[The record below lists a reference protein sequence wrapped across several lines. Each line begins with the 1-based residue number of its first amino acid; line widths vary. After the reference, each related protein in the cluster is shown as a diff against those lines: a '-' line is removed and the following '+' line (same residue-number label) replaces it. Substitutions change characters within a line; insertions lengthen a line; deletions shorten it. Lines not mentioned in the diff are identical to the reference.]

1 MDGVWWFRPD
11 LTLWY
16 DCRNES
22 YYTYDASLSDYVSV
36 LPEVAT
42 TALTDGLSVAP
53 DVVAS
58 RAKASAV
65 AQSQGAEAKAQAQA
79 QEVQAQADA
88 LAQQE
93 AEEQRAQVEGE
104 AAAAAEAASAAGG
117 AAAFDSSA
125 SFFDSGG
132 AGAGAAGDLEDQ
144 IALQL
149 RAHTESWQ
157 GKKDTQEDRVL
168 DRQRLGKLGTAFGV
182 FDGHGGKHAA
192 EYVAK
197 YLTGNV
203 VRCWQHQKGSS
214 RDTSDSPAGAK
225 KMVAAL
231 MEAFDV
237 TDRDLLQLARRKKY
251 TDGTTALLVLF
262 GGTDVNNLLLYTA
275 NLGDCRAVLC
285 RGGAAVRLTNDHR
298 PDRKDEQRRIKEA
311 GGGCFQ
317 MSGIWRCCT
326 AAGAARATSAHAG
339 FSESDTNTYLSCSR
353 TLGDPELK
361 MNADR
366 PILSNVPEVEVRKL
380 QADDLFVVIACDG
393 VWDVLSDQ
401 QAVDLVLSHW
411 GDPAAAASTIVRSA
425 LSNGS
430 GDNVTA
436 QVIMFGW
443 RAAEGKV
450 ANTQREEAKLRE
462 DELARKPKAAVKVQE
477 EDDLDMFS

>member
-1 MDGVWWFRPD
+1 VTPDGVWWFRPD

-22 YYTYDASLSDYVSV
+22 YYTYDSSLSDYISV
-36 LPEVAT
+36 QPEAAT
-42 TALTDGLSVAP
+42 KALTDGVSVAP
-53 DVVAS
+53 DAVAAQ
-58 RAKASAV
+58 AKADAV
-65 AQSQGAEAKAQAQA
+65 AQSEGAREAYSQAQAKEAQAQA
-79 QEVQAQADA
+79 EA
-88 LAQQE
+88 LARRE
-93 AEEQRAQVEGE
+93 LEENERARLE
-104 AAAAAEAASAAGG
+104 AAAAA
-117 AAAFDSSA
+117 AAATAAEGEAF
-125 SFFDSGG
+125 GG
-132 AGAGAAGDLEDQ
+132 AGGVGGVGDAVGDAEDQ

-157 GKKDTQEDRVL
+157 GKKDSQEDRFL
-168 DRQRLGKLGTAFGV
+168 TQRLGKLGTAFGV
-182 FDGHGGKHAA
+182 FDGHGGVHAA

-197 YLTGNV
+197 HLTGNV
-203 VRCWQHQKGSS
+203 VRCWQHQKGSA

-225 KMVAAL
+225 KLVAAL
-231 MEAFDV
+231 QEAFDV

-251 TDGTTALLVLF
+251 SDGSTALLLIF

-285 RGGAAVRLTNDHR
+285 RGVAAVRLTEDHR

-317 MSGIWRCCT
+317 MCGIWRCCT

-339 FSESDTNTYLSCSR
+339 FSDSDTNTYLSCSR
-353 TLGDPELK
+353 SLGDPELK

-380 QADDLFVVIACDG
+380 QAEDLFVVIACDG

-401 QAVDLVLSHW
+401 QAVDLVLQHW
-411 GDPAAAASTIVRSA
+411 GDPAAAASTIVRTA

-443 RAAEGKV
+443 RAAEGK
-450 ANTQREEAKLRE
+450 EAKTRRE
-462 DELARKPKAAVKVQE
+462 AAKLAEEELARKPKEAIKVD

>member
-1 MDGVWWFRPD
+1 VTPDGIWWFRPD

-22 YYTYDASLSDYVSV
+22 YYTYDGGLSDYISV
-36 LPEVAT
+36 TPEAAT
-42 TALTDGLSVAP
+42 TALTDGVSVAP
-53 DVVAS
+53 EAVAAL
-58 RAKASAV
+58 AKADAI
-65 AQSQGAEAKAQAQA
+65 AQSQGAEAQAQAQA
-79 QEVQAQADA
+79 RETQALAEAQARRE
-88 LAQQE
+88 AQEQE
-93 AEEQRAQVEGE
+93 RTRLETE
-104 AAAAAEAASAAGG
+104 AAAAAASASGADSFLGAGG
-117 AAAFDSSA
+117 E
-125 SFFDSGG
+125 GG
-132 AGAGAAGDLEDQ
+132 EAVGDLEDQ

-157 GKKDTQEDRVL
+157 GKKDNQEDRVL

-182 FDGHGGKHAA
+182 FDGHGGVHAA

-197 YLTGNV
+197 HLTGNV

-214 RDTSDSPAGAK
+214 RDTSDSTAGAK
-225 KMVAAL
+225 KLVAAL
-231 MEAFDV
+231 LEAFEV

-251 TDGTTALLVLF
+251 TDGTTALLLLF
-262 GGTDVNNLLLYTA
+262 GGTDVNNLYLYTA

-285 RGGAAVRLTNDHR
+285 RGGVAVRLTNDHR
-298 PDRKDEQRRIKEA
+298 PDRKDEQRRIKDA

-317 MSGIWRCCT
+317 ICGIWRCCT

-339 FSESDTNTYLSCSR
+339 FSDSDSNTYLSCSR
-353 TLGDPELK
+353 TFGDPELK

-380 QADDLFVVIACDG
+380 QADDLFVLTACDG
-393 VWDVLSDQ
+393 VWDVLTDQ
-401 QAVDLVLSHW
+401 QAVDLVLQHW

-436 QVIMFGW
+436 QVVMFGW
-443 RAAEGKV
+443 RATEGKEAKTLREV
-450 ANTQREEAKLRE
+450 ARQKEEAE
-462 DELARKPKAAVKVQE
+462 ARKPKEKVQVE